1 MRCISIRT
9 VPSLFAAFLAVLNIC
24 ERAVFLLVQFQ
35 NSFLMIEQIMFVTI
49 VPGGLYTL
57 LPFKRVKSCNFK
69 ENEKQLTEMLKL
81 LHDITKYK
89 IKNCPVPSF

>member
-24 ERAVFLLVQFQ
+24 ERAVFLLVPFQ
-35 NSFLMIEQIMFVTI
+35 NSFLMIGRIICVII
-49 VPGGLYTL
+49 VPGGLHTL

-81 LHDITKYK
+81 MT
-89 IKNCPVPSF
+89 